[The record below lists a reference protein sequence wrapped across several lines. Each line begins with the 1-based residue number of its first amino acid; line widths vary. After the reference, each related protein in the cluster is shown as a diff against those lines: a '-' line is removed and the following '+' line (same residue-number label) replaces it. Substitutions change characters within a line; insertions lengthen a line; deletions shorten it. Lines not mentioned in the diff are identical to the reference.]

1 MAINPYTLPADQQGW
16 RGESI
21 PGAHKRKWYTIV
33 ENETCLATALLLIP
47 GEIGIRHSHESGELS
62 VHFSDEMRP
71 EVSWNPPGV
80 VHGGVSG
87 AVANPVETAINGLMD
102 DKAIAASGNPE
113 FAKYIAG
120 ILEAHVKRV
129 DEMIE
134 QKTKPAPSPR
144 VIVDILFP
152 PFKTTI
158 VDPGVADGKTVTGQW
173 YD

>member
-1 MAINPYTLPADQQGW
+1 MAINPYSLPADQQGW

-33 ENETCLATALLLIP
+33 ENETCLVTALLLIP
-47 GEIGIRHSHESGELS
+47 GEIGIKHSHESGELS
-62 VHFSDEMRP
+62 VHFSDEFRP
-71 EVSWNPPGV
+71 EVSWNPPGI
-80 VHGGVSG
+80 VHGGIPTP
-87 AVANPVETAINGLMD
+87 ANPVEAAINSLLD
-102 DKAIAASGNPE
+102 ESTIAASGNPE
-113 FAKYIAG
+113 FAKFVANV
-120 ILEAHVKRV
+120 LEAHIKRV
-129 DEMIE
+129 DEIME
-134 QKTKPAPSPR
+134 QKTKPAPAPR